1 VIYLAPALFGG
12 ADARPLFSGPGAGT
26 IDDIWRG
33 EIIDVRQLGSDVR
46 IEMRPRSK

>member
-12 ADARPLFSGPGAGT
+12 DDARPLFSGPGAST

-46 IEMRPRSK
+46 IEMRPRPT